1 MADPMLDLDGPAGIP
16 RRNGE
21 PRFDAPWQGRA
32 FGMAIALCEQGA
44 FEWEDFRSR
53 LIAEIAAAEDDA
65 EDPSSQRD
73 EDGSLY
79 YERWTAALTGLLAER
94 GVVPER
100 ELVARAEDFRR
111 GARREVF

>member
-1 MADPMLDLDGPAGIP
+1 MADPTLDLDGPAPIP

-32 FGMAIALCEQGA
+32 FGMAIALCERGA
-44 FEWEDFRSR
+44 FEWEEFRSR
-53 LIAEIAAAEDDA
+53 LIAEIAAAEAEADD
-65 EDPSSQRD
+65 SSSEHD

-94 GVVPER
+94 GLVPER
-100 ELVARAEDFRR
+100 ELGTRAEDFRT
-111 GARREVF
+111 GARREVY